1 MRLTKNEILNI
12 KKIIYSFD
20 KNSKIYI
27 FGSRIDDKKRGGDI
41 DIFVISK
48 KINFKI
54 KQKIKVKFYLLFGDR
69 KIDLIIT
76 DDVNKKS
83 FFKYIVKN
91 GVKI

>member
-69 KIDLIIT
+69 KIDLIVT

-83 FFKYIVKN
+83 FFKYIIKN
-91 GVKI
+91 GVEI